1 MLQCVDVPADPHLVE
16 LVASGHLTTA
26 RATGAVLV
34 SSPGAVRGQ
43 DLRIAHGDDG
53 ACVFREGQRCT
64 IHAQRGESALPVS
77 CRHYPRVILRDRLHT
92 RISSSHYCPTAVSM
106 LFAPG
111 ALTIVDAAGRLAID
125 EPLEGLDA
133 REALPPLLRPG
144 MLMDLA
150 GYEAWE
156 AECVATFA
164 SEDDG
169 SRALNVITRATDIAR
184 AWTPNEGAL
193 VDMVAAAFRA
203 ARTESTTETAWDASI
218 GGAILRSLVKDPPTR
233 STEIRRGFRTTWSV
247 PSPITFAARVFGN
260 WISYQGRGLRT
271 VVAWLHACHDLVRAF
286 ARDGH
291 GYNRSGL
298 VSAIRDADFIMLHTI
313 DSQAFARAAV
323 LVEN

>member
-1 MLQCVDVPADPHLVE
+1 MVPADPHVVE

-26 RATGAVLV
+26 RATGPVLV
-34 SSPGAVRGQ
+34 SSPGAVRGH

-53 ACVFREGQRCT
+53 ACVFREAQRCT

-92 RISSSHYCPTAVSM
+92 RISLSHYCPTAASM

-111 ALTIVDAAGRLAID
+111 ELTIVDAAGRLTTE

-150 GYEAWE
+150 GYDAWE
-156 AECVATFA
+156 AECVATLA
-164 SEDDG
+164 SENDPSG
-169 SRALNVITRATDIAR
+169 ALKVITRATDVLR
-184 AWTPNEGAL
+184 AWTPDQGAL

-203 ARTESTTETAWDASI
+203 ARTESAAETAWDVGI
-218 GGAILRSLVKDPPTR
+218 GGAILRSLVKDAPHALAGHPPR
-233 STEIRRGFRTTWSV
+233 LSDDLERAIANYL
-247 PSPITFAARVFGN
+247 AARVFGN

-271 VVAWLHACHDLVRAF
+271 IVAWLHACHDLVRAL
-286 ARDGH
+286 AGEGRVT
-291 GYNRSGL
+291 NQSGL
-298 VSAIRDADFIMLHTI
+298 VPSIRNADFIMLHTI
-313 DSQAFARAAV
+313 DSQAFARAAM